1 LSSGFPAI
9 LSFYHL
15 QQKLKHMSNKSMA
28 MIGYIT
34 IIGWIVSYLEY
45 KKSPVKSPLVK
56 YHLGQSLGLIILS
69 IVLSV
74 IVSVLVMVIPAI
86 SVVSMVIGLLTI
98 ILLLMGVIAA
108 SNEAIKPLPVVG
120 KLFEGKFD
128 F

>member
-1 LSSGFPAI
+1 
-9 LSFYHL
+9 
-15 QQKLKHMSNKSMA
+15 MSNKSMA

-34 IIGWIVSYLEY
+34 IIGWIISYLEY
-45 KKSPVKSPLVK
+45 KKSTEKSALVK

-69 IVLSV
+69 IVLSIV
-74 IVSVLVMVIPAI
+74 ISVLVNFIPAI
-86 SVVSMVIGLLTI
+86 SVVSMALALLTLV
-98 ILLLMGVIAA
+98 LLLMGVIAA